1 MIIKLDEQTIPLPES
16 KVISLEEARTRYRV
30 GKCQH
35 LRVMVDSDKAEC
47 ECKDCGEKLNA
58 ISVLV
63 RYATEESRLSMRI
76 AAMKEE
82 REKLEKRVRCKCDHC
97 GKMTRI

>member
-1 MIIKLDEQTIPLPES
+1 MIIKLDDNPIVPPEA
-16 KVISLEEARTRYRV
+16 KVISLDEARSRYRYD
-30 GKCQH
+30 KCRH
-35 LRVMVDSDKAEC
+35 LRVEVDADLAEC
-47 ECKDCGEKLNA
+47 TCKDCGERLNPIA
-58 ISVLV
+58 VLV

-97 GKMTRI
+97 GKMTRV